1 MSRDDD
7 PIMATLRKIRNDRQ
21 AVELDPVD
29 TLFRH
34 ATAAEIRAW
43 IEAHQVND
51 EDEIR
56 KVWGG

>member
-7 PIMATLRKIRNDRQ
+7 PIMAILRKIRKDRDATQ
-21 AVELDPVD
+21 LGPVD
-29 TLFRH
+29 ALFRH
-34 ATAAEIRAW
+34 ATDAEIRAW
-43 IEAHQVND
+43 IEAHQVDD